1 MEPPAQQS
9 PRYWKSLEQYED
21 TPEFR
26 QSLVDEF
33 TGLDDAAPANPT
45 RRTFLKTLAASAVV
59 AGLSGCKPKIT
70 EQIVPYVRQPA
81 GAIPGRPLFY
91 ATTMT
96 LSGYA
101 HGVLATSR
109 EGRPI
114 KLEGNP
120 DHPATLGSSD
130 VFLQAAIYDLYDPD
144 RSPIIKRAGIPTDWD
159 SFIGALRPRLQSNP
173 KIALLTETIT
183 SPTLLSQI
191 AALKSKY
198 PETRWYVHDP
208 LSRQNIQGGL
218 RTATGR
224 EIVPIYDFSKA
235 DVILSL
241 DCDFLGEEPGH
252 IRYAR
257 DFIDRRR
264 IRVGTNSMNR
274 LYVIE
279 STHSITGT
287 QADHRWAMR
296 PSQIAAA
303 AQAISAAFQNP
314 ASAPDWARAI
324 AADLQNAPGKS
335 LIIAGPNQPPAV
347 HALVHSLNAALGNIG
362 SAVNYI
368 PPPHGDPDGDLAALT
383 AELNRNNFDT
393 LIILGGNP
401 SYTAP
406 IDLHFADALESFS
419 KQTDRNLTLRLGLFE
434 DETSFNCQWHL
445 PQTHFLEEWSDARA
459 YDGSISMAQP
469 LIAPLYEGRSPI
481 ELLDLLLTGTLRDGY
496 EITRDSWSHQH
507 ARPDFETLWQRSIE
521 KGIWLGNFTPIPPSP
536 NAHGAS
542 VGSSPTPTG
551 YEISFRPD
559 PCIWDGSFTNNA
571 FLQETPKPLTKLT
584 WDNAALISPTTAR
597 DLGAAN
603 GDILQITTAGQTLE
617 IPAWIL
623 PGQPDGAV
631 TLHLGYGRTRGGK
644 TAVGTGFNAYKLRTT
659 QNPWFATADII
670 RTGATYPL
678 VATHTHQTIA
688 DRQLY
693 DLQAQTIQRPGEE
706 NIDNRKLVRVATLS
720 QYIDDPHFVE
730 KLDEDE
736 TKHHLTLYPG
746 YENIYQQNLRWGMSI
761 DMQSCIGCN
770 ACVMACQTENN
781 SPVVGK
787 DQVARGREMHW
798 IRIDTY
804 FQGTPE
810 SPSATFHQPVPCQ
823 QCENAPCELVC
834 PVGATV
840 HDNEGLN
847 NMVYN
852 RCVGTR
858 YCSNNCP
865 YKVRRFNFLQ
875 FSDTETES
883 LKLMR
888 NPEVTVRSR
897 GVMEKCTYCI
907 QRITATRLD
916 MEITQVQMD
925 AQARAAADPA
935 AASAIQQQSAQQRQK
950 LLDNLQTAC
959 QQACPTRA
967 IIFGNL
973 NAAVDPIHD
982 YDRDHLSEVAQLKK
996 LPLDYSLLAD
1006 LTTQPRTTYLA
1017 RIQNPNPALAKEDT

>member
-1 MEPPAQQS
+1 MEHPEQQS
-9 PRYWKSLEQYED
+9 PRFWKSLEQYED

-33 TGLDDAAPANPT
+33 TGLDDAPT
-45 RRTFLKTLAASAVV
+45 HPNRRTFLKTLAASAVV

-81 GAIPGRPLFY
+81 DVVPGRPLFY

-144 RSPIIKRAGIPTDWD
+144 RSAVIKRAGIPTDWD
-159 SFIGALRPRLQSNP
+159 SFIGVLRPRLQTNA
-173 KIALLTETIT
+173 KIAILTETVT

-191 AALKSKY
+191 AALKAKY

-208 LSRQNIQGGL
+208 LSRQNIRDGL
-218 RTATGR
+218 RAATGR
-224 EIVPIYDFSKA
+224 EIVPVYDFSKA

-296 PSQIAAA
+296 PSQIASAA
-303 AQAISAAFQNP
+303 KTISAALQNP

-324 AADLQNAPGKS
+324 AADLQNARAKS
-335 LIIAGPNQPPAV
+335 LIIAGSNQPPAI
-347 HALVHSLNAALGNIG
+347 HSLVHSLNTALGNIG
-362 SAVNYI
+362 STVNYI

-383 AELNRNNFDT
+383 TELNRNGFDT
-393 LIILGGNP
+393 LLILGGNP

-406 IDLHFADALESFS
+406 ADLHFNEAFESFS
-419 KQTDRNLTLRLGLFE
+419 KQTDRNLTIRLGLFE
-434 DETSFNCQWHL
+434 DETTFNCQWHL

-459 YDGSISMAQP
+459 YDGSISMTQP
-469 LIAPLYEGRSPI
+469 LIAPLYEGRSAI

-496 EITRDSWSHQH
+496 EIARESWSRQH
-507 ARPDFETLWQRSIE
+507 ARPDFETIWQRSIE

-536 NAHGAS
+536 NAHGSA
-542 VGSSPTPTG
+542 VGSSPPATD

-559 PCIWDGSFTNNA
+559 PTIWDGSFTNNA

-584 WDNAALISPTTAR
+584 WDNAALISPATAR

-603 GDILQITTAGQTLE
+603 GDILQITAAGQTFE

-623 PGQPDGAV
+623 PGQPDGAI
-631 TLHLGYGRTRGGK
+631 TIHLGYGRSHGGK
-644 TAVGTGFNAYKLRTT
+644 TAVGAGFNAYKLRTT
-659 QNPWFATADII
+659 QNPWFAAADIV

-693 DLQAQTIQRPGEE
+693 DLQAQTIQHPGEE

-810 SPSATFHQPVPCQ
+810 SPSAAFHQPVPCQ

-875 FSDTETES
+875 YSDTETES

-925 AQARAAADPA
+925 AQARAAADPTA
-935 AASAIQQQSAQQRQK
+935 VSAIQQQSAQQRQK
-950 LLDNLQTAC
+950 LLGSLQTAC

-1017 RIQNPNPALAKEDT
+1017 RIQNPNPALAKEGT